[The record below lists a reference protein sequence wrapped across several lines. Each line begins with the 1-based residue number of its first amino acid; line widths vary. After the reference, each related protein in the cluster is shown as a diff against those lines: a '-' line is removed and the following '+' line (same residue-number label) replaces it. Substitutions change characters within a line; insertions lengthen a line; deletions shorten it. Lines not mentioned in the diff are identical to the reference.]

1 VLDGGSS
8 GRGRLP
14 LVNAQR
20 LNNGRLGWSGGVEEQ
35 VVCAMAGHGGRVQG
49 GVRQSGKRA
58 KQRARIEL
66 LRLARIQ
73 EKKREEEREK
83 KREKVQKSRRRGRQ
97 V

>member
-1 VLDGGSS
+1 VLDGSSS
-8 GRGRLP
+8 GRGRFS

-20 LNNGRLGWSGGVEEQ
+20 LNKGRLGWSGGVEEQ
-35 VVCAMAGHGGRVQG
+35 VVFAIAGHGGRVQG

-66 LRLARIQ
+66 LGLARMQ
-73 EKKREEEREK
+73 EKKRKEEREK
-83 KREKVQKSRRRGRQ
+83 KREVQKSRRRGRQ